1 MGVEFASERRWL
13 TEDELQPVLRSHYPE
28 LSGLERDDVIG
39 LARWLRQQRARAR
52 DIIYERRR
60 LRRGKGDPRS
70 TGSGDASERGLAAK
84 KQVFARALKRVN
96 HHLGTLD
103 AEARRARAIANLHA
117 ALGRRQAAS
126 VHHPE
131 SGDTASRGMRSR
143 PSVQRPGI
151 ISGGRVG
158 SVSQAGKA
166 AQAIRD
172 GRS

>member
-1 MGVEFASERRWL
+1 MGVEFASERRL
-13 TEDELQPVLRSHYPE
+13 LAEDELQPVLRSHYPQ
-28 LSGLERDDVIG
+28 LSELERDDVAG

-96 HHLGTLD
+96 HHLASLD
-103 AEARRARAIANLHA
+103 AEARRTRALANLNA
-117 ALGRRQAAS
+117 ALVHRRAAP
-126 VHHPE
+126 VHHPK
-131 SGDTASRGMRSR
+131 SGDTVNRGMRSR
-143 PSVQRPGI
+143 PSVQRPGVI
-151 ISGGRVG
+151 TGGRIG

-166 AQAIRD
+166 AQAVRD